1 MVGCAQR
8 NAMRKLLFA
17 ILMILLAHTPAGASS
32 LVDDEDANDSI
43 DTAGIQIPRE
53 RDPSAY
59 VGEFNLGPNDVD
71 FVGLGPLVEGDV
83 ITAIST
89 PLEDGFFNFPDTA
102 FGVFDAAGDL
112 LLFNDDAGNEGFG
125 SGLRFRV
132 EEDGAHFL
140 GVTGWED
147 EGFMGFH
154 EEEGDYA
161 LTISVLPVP
170 LPNSPPDCSTA
181 IADPDQLRSPNRRA
195 EPNVHALSS
204 MFQGI
209 FSRNRKM
216 VDVSVNGVADPDE
229 DPVDL
234 TITSIF
240 QDEPVQ
246 NSRRRNACGDGAG
259 VGTATASVRAK
270 SFGTGDG
277 RVYTIGF
284 DASDG
289 NDGECSGTVTV
300 CVPHDRRRNNTC
312 VNQGPLFDSTNCD
325 L

>member
-1 MVGCAQR
+1 
-8 NAMRKLLFA
+8 MRKLLFA
-17 ILMILLAHTPAGASS
+17 ILMILLAHAPAGASS
-32 LVDDEDANDSI
+32 LVDDEDANDSV
-43 DTAGIQIPRE
+43 DTAGIQTPRE
-53 RDPSAY
+53 ADPSAY
-59 VGEFNLGPNDVD
+59 VGEFNLGASDVD

-83 ITAIST
+83 ITAITT
-89 PLEDGFFNFPDTA
+89 PLEDGSFNSPDTA
-102 FGVFDAAGDL
+102 LGVFDAAGDL
-112 LLFNDDAGNEGFG
+112 LLFNDDAGDSGFG
-125 SGLRFRV
+125 SGLRFTV
-132 EEDGAHFL
+132 ESDGPHFL

-147 EGFMGFH
+147 DDFMGFH
-154 EEEGDYA
+154 DEEGDYA
-161 LTISVLPVP
+161 LTFSVLPVL

-181 IADPDQLRSPNRRA
+181 IADPAQLRSPNRRTD
-195 EPNVHALSS
+195 PNARALSS
-204 MFQGI
+204 MLQGI
-209 FSRNRKM
+209 FPLNRKM
-216 VDVSVNGVADPDE
+216 VDVSVIGVADPDR

-246 NSRRRNACGDGAG
+246 NSGRRNACGDGAG

-300 CVPHDRRRNNTC
+300 CVPHDRRPNNTC